1 GQLGLTH
8 AMRYGTAGKTA
19 AYSYV
24 QIIFAVVLGWVVFA
38 ELPSLWTYVGGALII
53 AGALFN
59 LIKR

>member
-1 GQLGLTH
+1 
-8 AMRYGTAGKTA
+8 MRYGTAGKTA